1 MFTGHLYIFFCAA
14 HVQAFCSFL
23 DGVSTS
29 LLMDRTSLSILG
41 KSLLLGTGAARYSL
55 ALWLVFSF
63 LMGSTVEQSS
73 SFKHNHI
80 YQLFSFYA

>member
-41 KSLLLGTGAARYSL
+41 KSLLLGTGAAKVFSCSL
-55 ALWLVFSF
+55 ACFFSF
-63 LMGSTVEQSS
+63 LMGSTVEQK
-73 SFKHNHI
+73 FFI
-80 YQLFSFYA
+80 